1 MSNYIELNK
10 KLPWNAGILYSN
22 IMHHWIIF
30 VFIDAWLLLSVA
42 IAPSLL
48 SECSCLPAWVP
59 ECWHRGAVAVI
70 FQAMTGRFDLCG
82 VILGVCHPA
91 YYWNRFISA
100 VTHSFFACS
109 VLGLVGIMAWLEVII
124 TVLVKYVIA
133 WISTWGS
140 YGARARDTAVTTVDT
155 GISRSKAGGI
165 ISGIAFAFPTPW
177 SMTIISNLILCYWS
191 DLPFFSL
198 SFLDR
203 DINNCLFVCF
213 ERKQLVEL
221 AKSSQ
226 AVIFLCLKKDLQF

>member
-1 MSNYIELNK
+1 MVMQRYQVIK
-10 KLPWNAGILYSN
+10 KLTNSYLGMLAS
-22 IMHHWIIF
+22 
-30 VFIDAWLLLSVA
+30 FIWTLCTIVSVLFPLMPDSFYLLQLPPFS
-42 IAPSLL
+42 SLNVL
-48 SECSCLPAWVP
+48 ASLP
-59 ECWHRGAVAVI
+59 
-70 FQAMTGRFDLCG
+70 
-82 VILGVCHPA
+82 
-91 YYWNRFISA
+91 ISA

-109 VLGLVGIMAWLEVII
+109 VLGLVGIIAWLEVII

-155 GISRSKAGGI
+155 GISRSKAEGI

-221 AKSSQ
+221 ARSSW
-226 AVIFLCLKKDLQF
+226 AVIFLCVKKYLQF